1 MPAVLIQYIFLILII
16 LGLVMLANRIHV
28 AYPIVLVVG
37 GVLLSFISGF
47 SNITVD
53 PDAVFFIFLPPLLY
67 EAAWQVS
74 WKEFWKWKRVIA
86 SFAFPVVIITSCV
99 VAFVSK
105 AFIPGFTL
113 ALGFLLGGIVSP
125 PDAIS
130 ATTIMKRVKVPKSL
144 LSIIEGESLL
154 NDAASLIVFRFALVA
169 IITGQFNFQQ
179 AASRFL
185 IVVIMGLIIGLALGF
200 IFYVIH
206 RYLIKITSIEIVL
219 TLITPY
225 CMYYAAEHFHFSGV
239 LAVVSGGL
247 FLSTKRLSMLT
258 YRSRIEGVNVWT
270 NLVFV
275 MNGLIFLM
283 MGLQLPVIMEQ
294 LGNISLSTAI
304 SYGLLISLVLI
315 ITRLLCT
322 LGAAVFTKF
331 MSNFIK
337 VADPNPG
344 WKGPFIA
351 GWAGMRGV
359 VSLAAALSIPILIN
373 NTQPFP
379 FRNLILFITFIVILV
394 TLVFQ
399 GLTLP
404 WIIRKIKL
412 EDKFSKIP
420 PEEQDIIIQRKMAQ
434 ISLEHLNENYG
445 DVAERNKHLKNLI
458 DKFQLDIR
466 FFEEPDLIG
475 VKDDSRTHYRQIY
488 LKLLEHQRAW
498 LDEVNR
504 RTEFDEEL
512 IRKYLGIIDMEE
524 LKVRQKLSQKPS

>member
-1 MPAVLIQYIFLILII
+1 
-16 LGLVMLANRIHV
+16 MLANKIKV

-37 GVLLSFISGF
+37 GVLLSFISSF
-47 SNITVD
+47 SNITID
-53 PDAVFFIFLPPLLY
+53 PEAVFFVFLPPLLY

-74 WKEFWKWKRVIA
+74 WKEFWKWRKVIM

-99 VAFVSK
+99 VAVVSK

-130 ATTIMKRVKVPKSL
+130 ATTIMKRIKVPKSL
-144 LSIIEGESLL
+144 VSIIEGESLL
-154 NDAASLIVFRFALVA
+154 NDAASLIVFRFALAA
-169 IITGQFNFQQ
+169 IITGQFKFGDAATNF
-179 AASRFL
+179 L
-185 IVVIMGLIIGLALGF
+185 LVVAMGVIIGLILGF
-200 IFYVIH
+200 VFYIIH
-206 RYLIKITSIEIVL
+206 RYLIRTTSVEIVL
-219 TLITPY
+219 TLVTPY

-247 FLSTKRLSMLT
+247 FLSNKRLSMLT

-275 MNGLIFLM
+275 MNGLVFLM
-283 MGLQLPVIMEQ
+283 IGLQLPVITEQ
-294 LGNISLSTAI
+294 LGDIRFSTAI
-304 SYGLLISLVLI
+304 GYGLLISVVLI
-315 ITRLLCT
+315 ITRILCT
-322 LGAAVFTKF
+322 LGASVFTRVMSKF
-331 MSNFIK
+331 IR
-337 VADPNPG
+337 VADSNPG

-359 VSLAAALSIPILIN
+359 VSLAAALSIPLFIN
-373 NTQPFP
+373 GNAFP
-379 FRNLILFITFIVILV
+379 YRNLILFITFIVILV

-412 EDKFSKIP
+412 EDNLTLIP
-420 PEEQDIIIQRKMAQ
+420 VEEQDIIIQRKMAH
-434 ISLEHLNENYG
+434 ISLEHLKEKH
-445 DVAERNKHLKNLI
+445 AEEISKNQHLNNLI
-458 DKFQLDIR
+458 DKLELDMK
-466 FFEEPDLIG
+466 FLASPDPEETE
-475 VKDDSRTHYRQIY
+475 DDTRTNYRQIY
-488 LKLLEHQRAW
+488 LQLLEHQRAW
-498 LDEVNR
+498 LDEVNQ

-524 LKVRQKLSQKPS
+524 YKVRQKITVKKPLP